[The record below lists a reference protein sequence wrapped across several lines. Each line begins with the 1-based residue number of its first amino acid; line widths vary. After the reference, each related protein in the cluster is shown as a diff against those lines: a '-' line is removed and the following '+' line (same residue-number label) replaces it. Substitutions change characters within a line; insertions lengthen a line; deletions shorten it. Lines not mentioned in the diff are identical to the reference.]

1 MAKTTSDV
9 TYVTNRRPSAV
20 DPIVPESVIYDNKNR
35 VVSIAYFVGFGEQ
48 TELVNFSYT
57 EAGDLIFKGVEYRGY
72 EFNMWEATIVPLL
85 KSDDQ
90 TAQLHTANEL
100 STITLL
106 NLPTNNMLTTNNDYD
121 ILTDNEGEILF
132 APDIS

>member
-9 TYVTNRRPSAV
+9 TYVTNRRPRAV

-35 VVSIAYFVGFGEQ
+35 VVSISYFVGFGKE

-57 EAGDLIFKGVEYRGY
+57 EAGDLIFKNVEYRGY

-90 TAQLHTANEL
+90 AAH
-100 STITLL
+100 L
-106 NLPTNNMLTTNNDYD
+106 NGSPYHLV
-121 ILTDNEGEILF
+121 
-132 APDIS
+132 